1 MDSIRARVE
10 SGATLDVAR
19 RAAVTEFLASP
30 DYVPRSPA
38 WRGLLELHGP
48 LAAEPG
54 TAALTPDPGAVR
66 SGIERILSRHFGS
79 GFDLKQFARS
89 DEFHKLRTDLWN
101 SYYANVALP
110 DRRPQ
115 DRSLLEFWIKLFE
128 VIARVSADYP
138 WVPAMEAMR
147 PVIPFV
153 LVHEKRPKPE
163 PPDQPVPSAR
173 REQILRARNKLA
185 ELKAAEAELKRLLE
199 ASQAE
204 PPVAARQPRR
214 STTRSSTSL
223 DDGREPWTIKES
235 DLSVAV
241 RQTLSYENISVKNHR
256 LPVIIDNVQGR
267 IAKAYLRLHGLERV
281 TEVVLSGGVYVRRRR
296 KIRVEPHQS

>member
-1 MDSIRARVE
+1 MDSIRTRVE

-19 RAAVTEFLASP
+19 GAIVTAFLASP
-30 DYVPRSPA
+30 EYVPRSPG

-48 LAAEPG
+48 FAAELG
-54 TAALTPDPGAVR
+54 TAAVTPDPGTVR

-89 DEFHKLRTDLWN
+89 DEFRKLRTDLWN

-128 VIARVSADYP
+128 VIASVSADYP

-147 PVIPFV
+147 PVIPLV

-173 REQILRARNKLA
+173 REQILRARNTLA

-199 ASQAE
+199 ASQSE

-214 STTRSSTSL
+214 ATGKSSTSL
-223 DDGREPWTIKES
+223 DDRREPWTIKDS
-235 DLSVAV
+235 DLSAAV
-241 RQTLSYENISVKNHR
+241 RQTLSHENISVKNHR

-296 KIRVEPHQS
+296 KIRVEPHKS